1 MPFCSECG
9 AELAAPDAQ
18 FCSQCGAKTDL
29 DAGAGV
35 ATAAAY
41 TGERLNPVTAEP
53 ASRPGFKPAQR
64 FGGDQEFANYVME
77 AEGTNAKTINICMA
91 VGIFILGWLA
101 IMVYSFLGKPYKG
114 LLYFVPVFIF
124 ARFAVGSIPL
134 FILVVAI
141 WAIAWVDANRTLGK
155 YQAAAKRRL
164 NEINLQPAPGVDL
177 LLEKGI
183 LLQKVLGRGSE
194 ALESIKQAI
203 AMPGGDPVLWGLAGV
218 AMFKLGAFA
227 EANAAFNRSNG
238 AQGGRAYQNRL
249 RAHRKKVG
257 KKLGIASS
265 H

>member
-29 DAGAGV
+29 DAGAGIAMAV
-35 ATAAAY
+35 AYA
-41 TGERLNPVTAEP
+41 GERLNPVTAEP
-53 ASRPGFKPAQR
+53 AGRLGFKPEQR
-64 FGGDQEFANYVME
+64 FGGDQEFANYVTE
-77 AEGTNAKTINICMA
+77 AEGINAKTINICMA

-114 LLYFVPVFIF
+114 LIYFVPVFIF
-124 ARFAVGSIPL
+124 SRFALGSFPL

-141 WAIAWVDANRTLGK
+141 WAIAWVDASRILGK
-155 YQAAAKRRL
+155 YQAAARRRL
-164 NEINLQPAPGVDL
+164 DEINLQPAPGVNL

-183 LLQKVLGRGSE
+183 LMQKVLDRGFE

-203 AMPGGDPVLWGLAGV
+203 AMPGGDPVLWGLAGIT
-218 AMFKLGAFA
+218 MFRLGAFT
-227 EANAAFNRSNG
+227 EANAAFNRSIG

-249 RAHRKKVG
+249 RAYRKKAG
-257 KKLGIASS
+257 KKLGMSASF
-265 H
+265 